1 METLPERI
9 EACRKLT
16 DAKLAVSLAG
26 AVARE
31 REELISVLIHIG
43 EFDARDLARDYGF
56 ANLFEYCIRTFRY
69 SRSGAGRRIQAARA
83 GRKFPIVLEMI
94 GMGDLTLVGAAMLN
108 EHLTEQNHAQVLA
121 SANRR
126 NEEQVAAIVASLAPG
141 KRKREVIRIVSA
153 PSNSG
158 PSQPSIPPQPPPEAG
173 NALVLSVEA
182 APAAPEPRA
191 ELRRIAFDISADTYD
206 LVRRAKE
213 ILRHR
218 FPQGDMDDILRLAL
232 ERLLDQE
239 DRDRR
244 SRPSKP
250 WLKAAVA
257 GGRHIPEA
265 IKQAVWDRDGG
276 RCAYEGQDGRRC
288 GSRAWLEFDHIRPV
302 ALGGL
307 STVDN
312 LRLLCR
318 GHNAR
323 AGRLVF
329 GGPQPAALR
338 RVDAREP
345 GRPQSGP
352 RGPPG

>member
-1 METLPERI
+1 METLLERI
-9 EACRKLT
+9 EACRKLS
-16 DAKLAVSLAG
+16 DAKLTACLAG

-43 EFDARDLARDYGF
+43 EFDSRDLARACGF

-83 GRKFPIVLEMI
+83 GSKFPIVLEMI
-94 GMGDLTLVGAAMLN
+94 AKGDLTLVGAAMLN
-108 EHLTEQNHAQVLA
+108 EHLTGHNHAQVLA
-121 SANRR
+121 SAKRK
-126 NEEQVAAIVASLAPG
+126 NEEQVAAIVASLVPG
-141 KRKREVIRIVSA
+141 KRKREFVRIVSA
-153 PSNSG
+153 PAK
-158 PSQPSIPPQPPPEAG
+158 PSPALPPAPPQSATPAG
-173 NALVLSVEA
+173 DTLVLSAEDP
-182 APAAPEPRA
+182 APAPVAPP
-191 ELRRIAFDISADTYD
+191 ELRRIAFDISADTYE

-218 FPQGDMDDILRLAL
+218 FPQGDMDGILRLAL

-244 SRPSKP
+244 IRPSRH

-257 GGRHIPEA
+257 GVRHIPEA
-265 IKQAVWDRDGG
+265 IKQAVWERDGG
-276 RCAYEGQDGRRC
+276 RCAFEGQDGRRC

-307 STVDN
+307 STADN

-323 AGRLVF
+323 AGRLLF
-329 GGPQPAALR
+329 GGPEPAALR
-338 RVDAREP
+338 RVDARQP
-345 GRPQSGP
+345 GRTQSGP